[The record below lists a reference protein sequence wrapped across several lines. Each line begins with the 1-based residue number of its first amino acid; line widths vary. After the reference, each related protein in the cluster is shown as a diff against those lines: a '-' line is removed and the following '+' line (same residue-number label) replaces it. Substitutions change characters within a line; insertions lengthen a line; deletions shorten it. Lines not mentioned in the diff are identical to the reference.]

1 MTRIDFNG
9 TQLRLYLPCG
19 CLITEGYREHCMAP
33 CDGFSWSE
41 SELVRAGWHLVWA
54 SLAEEGTDLGEL
66 SPSDLATHLEPFE
79 GLLVD
84 DTQLKQVLQLGNLLL
99 GKKRRL
105 SS

>member
-41 SELVRAGWHLVWA
+41 SE
-54 SLAEEGTDLGEL
+54 
-66 SPSDLATHLEPFE
+66 
-79 GLLVD
+79 
-84 DTQLKQVLQLGNLLL
+84 
-99 GKKRRL
+99 
-105 SS
+105 